1 MDTRLQ
7 KIVGEMAKKEKNLKL
22 YKSRR
27 HVKGEVIKKSKTK
40 SGNIKLR
47 VLCENNKYTFIIIK
61 SHKDRFALA
70 ERLKKGDFV
79 SICGYPKFRWVL
91 CTRLSQIKNLDKSS
105 QINLE
110 KF

>member
-47 VLCENNKYTFIIIK
+47 VLCENNKYTFIVIK

-70 ERLKKGDFV
+70 EEYPIHRWRDTMALFKGLKM
-79 SICGYPKFRWVL
+79 GYYFR
-91 CTRLSQIKNLDKSS
+91 D
-105 QINLE
+105 E
-110 KF
+110 